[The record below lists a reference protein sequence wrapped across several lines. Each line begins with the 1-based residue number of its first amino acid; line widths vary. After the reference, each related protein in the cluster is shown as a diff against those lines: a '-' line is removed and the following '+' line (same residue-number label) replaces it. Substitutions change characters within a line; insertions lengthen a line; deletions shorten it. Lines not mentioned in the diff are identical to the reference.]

1 MTSLS
6 EIHQSV
12 IDAKDLEEVNEGEIS
27 VGDVFTSLYRHP
39 KQIIRRWN
47 WKTAFMGAIV
57 RASFYFTVYKASHES
72 WIVTLT
78 AMAVEFA
85 FRFFTSGVSGALIQS
100 FRHVTPAWAATAII
114 SFTLP
119 AISHVIEFST
129 HYAQEQYF
137 SNIFPSAE
145 GSARRKTLAV
155 SVLFS
160 VISAI
165 FNIFMMRNGV
175 MLVGAGD
182 ETNSFLDDL
191 KSIPRLILEFIL
203 VLPKQIITSFKA
215 RNIQYAFV
223 IFISFGLIVGGV
235 LGVIRGKWTWAWR
248 PALAAWAIL
257 FVSTLLVA
265 VHARFS
271 SKPSDS

>member
-12 IDAKDLEEVNEGEIS
+12 IDADDLEEIHEGEIS

-39 KQIIRRWN
+39 KQIIHRWN
-47 WKTAFMGAIV
+47 WKTAFMGALV
-57 RASFYFTVYKASHES
+57 RSSIYFTIYKASKES
-72 WIVTLT
+72 WSVTLT
-78 AMAVEFA
+78 AIGVEFA
-85 FRFFTSGVSGALIQS
+85 FRFFTSGISGALIQS

-119 AISHVIEFST
+119 AISHVVEFGS

-137 SNIFPSAE
+137 SNIFPSPE
-145 GSARRKTLAV
+145 GSARRKTFAI

-160 VISAI
+160 IISAM

-175 MLVGAGD
+175 MLVGAGND
-182 ETNSFLDDL
+182 TNSFRDDL
-191 KSIPRLILEFIL
+191 KSIPKLILEFIL
-203 VLPKQIITSFKA
+203 VLPNQIIASIKS
-215 RNIQYAFV
+215 RSYSYAFTM
-223 IFISFGLIVGGV
+223 FMSFGLVVGIV
-235 LGVIRGKWTWAWR
+235 LGVMRGKWTWAWR

-257 FVSTLLVA
+257 FVWTLLVA
-265 VHARFS
+265 GYARFS
-271 SKPSDS
+271 SKS